1 MKRPRISPALVISL
15 VALSVSLGGTAWA
28 ATGGNFILGK
38 ANGATTQTG
47 LTANFAGK
55 TLQLANTNT
64 AAGATP
70 LGLVAGT
77 GRPPFTTNS
86 TTRVANLNAD
96 KLDGVDSTGF
106 LAVGGKAADANLL
119 DGLDS
124 TQLQRSVTGTC
135 AGGAAISAIAA
146 TGDVSCSG
154 QHTLVHWVGTGSFPS
169 ATNLGSFTPHGGQ
182 MLVSF
187 TASAYSQTANSTLGA
202 YLIIC
207 LSTPCT
213 SNSEIGVVGQAV
225 GFTNEA
231 SSHKALVG
239 STALV
244 ASGTNTLYFNIHPL
258 SGTVMDS
265 SDWAQVSIIEF
276 S

>member
-1 MKRPRISPALVISL
+1 
-15 VALSVSLGGTAWA
+15 
-28 ATGGNFILGK
+28 
-38 ANGATTQTG
+38 
-47 LTANFAGK
+47 
-55 TLQLANTNT
+55 
-64 AAGATP
+64 
-70 LGLVAGT
+70 
-77 GRPPFTTNS
+77 
-86 TTRVANLNAD
+86 
-96 KLDGVDSTGF
+96 
-106 LAVGGKAADANLL
+106 LAVGGKAADSNLL

-154 QHTLVHWVGTGSFPS
+154 PNTLVHWYGTGSFPS
-169 ATNLGSFTPHGGQ
+169 ATNLGSFTPHGGHL
-182 MLVSF
+182 LVSF
-187 TASAYSQTANSTLGA
+187 TASAYSQTASNGLGA
-202 YLIIC
+202 YLIVC
-207 LSTPCT
+207 FSTPCT
-213 SNSEIGVVGQAV
+213 TNNEIGIIGQAF

-239 STALV
+239 STSLE
-244 ASGTNTLYFNIHPL
+244 ASGTSTLYFNITPL